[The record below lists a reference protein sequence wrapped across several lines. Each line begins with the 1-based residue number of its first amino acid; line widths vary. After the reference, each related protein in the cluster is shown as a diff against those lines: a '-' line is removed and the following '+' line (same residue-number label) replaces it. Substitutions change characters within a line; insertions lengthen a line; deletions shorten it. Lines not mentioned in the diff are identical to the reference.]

1 MKIDKSKLT
10 SIKFQRWQVK
20 KLIFWVVLFSII
32 ATSFLTYASWSLYED
47 KIDNSIKWVET
58 INHQPHNIEFFETIS
73 KKAKQVSTGVYVE
86 SIKELNK
93 KQNYYRLVLEV
104 WFSWD
109 NTNDE
114 KDLDMINNFRFY
126 NGYINKI
133 RTVEDST
140 TGNLRYQR
148 CRVDVTVN
156 HNFHTK
162 AFPLETHQLYTFLE
176 PDLPASEVFL
186 IADANSTMNSAAS
199 IAGYDIVNYSS
210 SIFNTELDTS
220 FNEPGIEH
228 NVFKSEFLTAIE
240 VKRADLG
247 LYLECFIAL
256 LGTTL
261 WALITLYLCT
271 FHKVDPLGMIPA
283 ALFGTVTNVM
293 VGANQLSESLDL
305 GLLIFVN
312 ALGILTIISS
322 ALTIININRIRTH
335 NKDNQFAKLFGQT
348 MFALILYFVI
358 LGHIVLPLAAYL

>member
-10 SIKFQRWQVK
+10 SIRFQRWQVK

-32 ATSFLTYASWSLYED
+32 ATSFLTYGTWSLYED
-47 KIDNSIKWVET
+47 KQNNSIGWVET
-58 INHQPHNIEFFETIS
+58 LTHQPHEIERFEAIS
-73 KKAKQVSTGVYVE
+73 KNAKPVSTGVYVE

-109 NTNDE
+109 NTNDTE
-114 KDLDMINNFRFY
+114 DLDMISNFRFY
-126 NGYINKI
+126 NGYINKM
-133 RTVEDST
+133 RTVDDKTVGT
-140 TGNLRYQR
+140 TRYQR

-156 HNFHTK
+156 HNYHTK
-162 AFPLETHQLYTFLE
+162 AFPLETHQLYTFIE
-176 PDLPASEVFL
+176 PDFPASEVIL
-186 IADANSTMNSAAS
+186 VEDTNSSMNGAAS
-199 IAGYDIVNYSS
+199 IAGYDIKNYDT

-220 FNEPGIEH
+220 FSEPGIH
-228 NVFKSEFLTAIE
+228 NNIFKSEFLTAIE

-348 MFALILYFVI
+348 MFALIVYFVI